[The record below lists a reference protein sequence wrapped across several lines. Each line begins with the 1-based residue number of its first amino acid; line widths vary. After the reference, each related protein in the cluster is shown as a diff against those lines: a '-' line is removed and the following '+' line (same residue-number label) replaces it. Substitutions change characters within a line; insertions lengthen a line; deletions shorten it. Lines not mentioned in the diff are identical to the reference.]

1 MQTLNDK
8 CKCQSSLKIL
18 SLFSGICSETDSVQ
32 KLNSVFLRLRLLPD
46 SDKKLFHLFM
56 VLNIRTLL

>member
-1 MQTLNDK
+1 MTSVNV
-8 CKCQSSLKIL
+8 SFPLKIL
-18 SLFSGICSETDSVQ
+18 SLYSGMGSETDSVQ